1 MLTFYTWKWRDVSA
15 AAEVWTDAFE
25 RRSWLGVCHDRLR
38 SGNTIAEI
46 AALIGEAARANMLS
60 ALMGGKALTAGRTAL
75 HAGVSAQ
82 TTSGHLAK
90 LSESG
95 LIALEKQGR
104 HRYYRLASAEI
115 AHAMEA
121 LMAVAGGG
129 PKRHRPFGPK
139 DEAMRTARTC
149 YDHMAGRLGIAI
161 ADALSAKRFVIVDD
175 GAAAVTR
182 KGREFSA
189 ISESI
194 WSLAIAPSA
203 RSARPAS
210 TGASGGRISR
220 DGSARRCSTARSH
233 PVGSRAFRRAAHSR
247 SPLPAKGVSSRSWVF
262 QHRWMEP

>member
-1 MLTFYTWKWRDVSA
+1 MTGFA
-15 AAEVWTDAFE
+15 
-25 RRSWLGVCHDRLR
+25 

-60 ALMGGKALTAGRTAL
+60 ALMGGKALTAGELAL

-82 TTSGHLAK
+82 TTSGHLSK

-121 LMAVAGGG
+121 LMTVAGGG
-129 PKRHRPFGPK
+129 PQRHRPLGPK
-139 DEAMRTARTC
+139 DEAMRTARSC

-161 ADALSAKRFVIVDD
+161 ADALSAKRFVMVDD

-182 KGREFSA
+182 KGREFFRDFGIDLDSGDRA
-189 ISESI
+189 KRPLCKTCLDWSERRPHLAG
-194 WSLAIAPSA
+194 WLGAALLERSLASGWVA
-203 RSARPAS
+203 RIPE
-210 TGASGGRISR
+210 
-220 DGSARRCSTARSH
+220 
-233 PVGSRAFRRAAHSR
+233 SRALKVTPSGKKGFVAKLG
-247 SPLPAKGVSSRSWVF
+247 LPS
-262 QHRWMEP
+262 QWMEPSG